1 MKVALK
7 CVYVCIEENQPL
19 GNFQLLY
26 TSFSVYI
33 VLLVVGLHYQIVE
46 NPSLI
51 FFRGHHIG
59 CVCKTVTKVFSE
71 FAERNSPLICFEFVW
86 VFPI

>member
-19 GNFQLLY
+19 GNFHLLY

-33 VLLVVGLHYQIVE
+33 VPLVVGLHYQIVE

-51 FFRGHHIG
+51 FLRGLHIG
-59 CVCKTVTKVFSE
+59 CVCKTVTKVFSDL
-71 FAERNSPLICFEFVW
+71 PKGTH
-86 VFPI
+86 P